1 MTSYAIGDVH
11 GSYEKLLAL
20 VESHRDSQDE
30 LIFLGDL
37 FDRAPEP
44 DGDVKVLT
52 LIRELQDNPQKYGL
66 SNVVVLSGNHE
77 QLILKSFKELDFDLW
92 FFNGGNAEFADYLYD
107 NPKHLEWLDN
117 LPFTTI
123 RNNYLCVHAGVRPGV
138 ALKDQD
144 PDDLVWIRPPTDVPH
159 NLGMTVVYGHSFHE
173 EITEYADRIC
183 IDTGACFGGPLS
195 EYALTV

>member
-44 DGDVKVLT
+44 EGDRKVLH
-52 LIRELQDNPQKYGL
+52 LIRDLQQNPKDYGL
-66 SNVVVLSGNHE
+66 SNVVVLRGNHE
-77 QLILKSFKELDFDLW
+77 QLILKSFKDLDFDLW
-92 FFNGGNAEFADYLYD
+92 FYNGGDSEFADYLYD
-107 NPKHLEWLDN
+107 NPTHLAWLAD

-173 EITEYADRIC
+173 EITEYEDRIC